1 MRRKFLFS
9 LAVLFVLN
17 LWQALPL
24 LAEERTRVAH
34 PLDLSRDSMRAIV
47 MTISL
52 RYGVDPALVEAV
64 ISVES
69 AFDPLAISAKGAMG
83 LMQLMPETASRYGVS
98 NPFNPRENLAGGVRY
113 LRDLLIRFE
122 NLPYALAAYNAGETA
137 ILRYRGIPPYRETRN
152 YVKKVIDRYRPGPWL
167 LSSFSVLSLGQ
178 RDRDGALVLKSSGGY
193 LRMSRVTHKDRNSLS
208 KPYSTVD
215 STRPRIESGH
225 RPLIEASLGPLVY
238 VRKAPR
244 ASVQLRVYGR

>member
-113 LRDLLIRFE
+113 LRYLLIRFE
-122 NLPYALAAYNAGETA
+122 NLPHALAAYNAGETA
-137 ILRYRGIPPYRETRN
+137 VLRYRGIPPYRETRD
-152 YVKKVIDRYRPGPWL
+152 YVKKVIDRYRPGPLL
-167 LSSFSVLSLGQ
+167 LSSSSVLFLGQ
-178 RDRDGALVLKSSGGY
+178 RDREGVFVLKSSGGY
-193 LRMSRVTHKDRNSLS
+193 LRMSRVTRKDRNSHPQS
-208 KPYSTVD
+208 NGNVD